1 MDKSSSL
8 KQFILF
14 RNSEELSED
23 TNLTFEEIQSKF
35 NNLEFLLEENE
46 GESTIRLIGKK
57 SNILKFLNFFNSQS
71 MGMGE
76 SEEDWEELITSYT
89 K

>member
-1 MDKSSSL
+1 
-8 KQFILF
+8 
-14 RNSEELSED
+14 
-23 TNLTFEEIQSKF
+23 
-35 NNLEFLLEENE
+35 
-46 GESTIRLIGKK
+46 LIGKK